1 MIPGIHLAIAWTLIL
16 ANAIAGLWA
25 LAAQRWPG
33 MRHRGLW
40 ALIVLAQATT
50 LLSAISGVLLIEV
63 EGRPLSDFHALYGFS
78 TIFAVAILYGYRRSA
93 FIGDRVYL
101 LYGLGSLFIMGLGI
115 RNLVL

>member
-1 MIPGIHLAIAWTLIL
+1 MIPALHLGIAWTLIL
-16 ANAIAGLWA
+16 ANGVAGLWA
-25 LAAQRWPG
+25 LAAQRWPAA
-33 MRHRGLW
+33 RHPTLW
-40 ALIVLAQATT
+40 ILIVLAQVST
-50 LLSAISGVLLIEV
+50 LLSALTGVLLIEV
-63 EGRPLSDFHALYGFS
+63 EGRVLSDFHALYGFS